1 MKRIIAQCLEWS
13 PAVSR
18 WMFIPC
24 LLGVL
29 TLALMPSG
37 VAPSFAWSA
46 LVNHVAAFTALAGL
60 LATGWP
66 RLPVWA
72 TALGLMALGGVIEL
86 TQGLALFSR
95 QPDWIDI
102 AANGVG
108 VALGLSLAFGLR
120 ATRMRLTAPLPAAL
134 PQ

>member
-1 MKRIIAQCLEWS
+1 MKHILAKCLEWS

-18 WMFIPC
+18 WLLLPC

-29 TLALMPSG
+29 ALALAPSG
-37 VAPSFAWSA
+37 VAPRFAWSA
-46 LVNHVAAFTALAGL
+46 LINHVAAFTALAGL

-72 TALGLMALGGVIEL
+72 GALGLMALGGAIEL
-86 TQGLALFSR
+86 TQGLSIFGR
-95 QPDWIDI
+95 EPDWMDM

-108 VALGLSLAFGLR
+108 VGFGFTLAFAVR
-120 ATRMRLTAPLPAAL
+120 IARERMSGAPSPS
-134 PQ
+134 

>member
-1 MKRIIAQCLEWS
+1 MRRVIATCLEWS

-37 VAPSFAWSA
+37 VAPSFAWSS
-46 LVNHVAAFTALAGL
+46 LFNHVAAFTALAGL
-60 LATGWP
+60 MATGWP
-66 RLPVWA
+66 RLPAWA
-72 TALGLMALGGVIEL
+72 AALVLMALGGAIEV
-86 TQGLALFSR
+86 TQGFEVFSR
-95 QPDWIDI
+95 HPDWIDV

-108 VALGLSLAFGLR
+108 VALGLSLAFALR
-120 ATRMRLTAPLPAAL
+120 TVRTHLMGALTA
-134 PQ
+134 